1 MRFDNARI
9 SQLKSADLFPLLDG
23 LVSAGIGCELSIIRY
38 AWRGASPEL
47 LVNWVDNSGVDWH
60 CLHTNQSR
68 RQLIASKTHSCSATI
83 RWISLFGT
91 VYLFLIRIERI
102 LCYKTKTRH
111 FQTVTMLPPPPPRH
125 DRFVSAKYASHD
137 GSRMSYS
144 AWRPGEPNGRDS
156 GSLNRK
162 NHTFCFCLF
171 FVKKCVFLASA
182 PKFFVFFIEEKK
194 DKNN

>member
-111 FQTVTMLPPPPPRH
+111 FQTVTMLSPPPPPATIDLWVPSMPRTTARGCH
-125 DRFVSAKYASHD
+125 TRLGALVNQTGAILALSTERIIPFV
-137 GSRMSYS
+137 
-144 AWRPGEPNGRDS
+144 
-156 GSLNRK
+156 
-162 NHTFCFCLF
+162 
-171 FVKKCVFLASA
+171 
-182 PKFFVFFIEEKK
+182 FVFFL
-194 DKNN
+194 